1 MERTL
6 DIIRDITFI
15 IIALET
21 LAVLGLLI
29 VLSRQV
35 LKLIRIVR
43 EGILPILNDA
53 QEAARTTRATAE
65 FVGEHVVKPTAAA
78 QGQVAGLRRAWQ
90 VLFGDGGS
98 SRRVRRP

>member
-6 DIIRDITFI
+6 DVIRDITFI

-21 LAVLGLLI
+21 CAVLVLLI

-43 EGILPILNDA
+43 EGVIPILNDA
-53 QEAARTTRATAE
+53 QDAARTTKATAE
-65 FVGEHVVKPTAAA
+65 FVGEHVVKPTAAV
-78 QGQVAGLRRAWQ
+78 QGQLAGFRRAWR
-90 VLFGDGGS
+90 VLLGDRRS
-98 SRRVRRP
+98 SRHS